1 MMINEGNPMTQY
13 EKDTLDMMTFKEQ
26 DLLLR
31 VLAHHSAR
39 EGAIVSLIADRLRDM
54 QKSGLMDRLY
64 PELKAPAAD
73 PEVF

>member
-1 MMINEGNPMTQY
+1 MMMNEGNQMTQY

-31 VLAHHSAR
+31 VLAHHPAR
-39 EGAIVSLIADRLRDM
+39 DGAIVSLVAERLRDM
-54 QKSGLMDRLY
+54 VNSGLMDRLY
-64 PELKAPAAD
+64 PEIKAEAAD

>member
-1 MMINEGNPMTQY
+1 MMMNEGNQMTDLEY
-13 EKDTLDMMTFKEQ
+13 DVRAMMTPKEQ

-31 VLAHHSAR
+31 VLAQSSTR
-39 EGAIVSLIADRLRDM
+39 EGAIVSLICDRLRDM
-54 QKSGLMDRLY
+54 QKSGLMELLY